1 VAGSACAGSSE
12 PPARRGSTGE
22 PGVSPCFANLL
33 ITGQSQ
39 SDNAG
44 TVPRYALTHPVATT
58 ERPELV
64 SSGAGLASTV
74 AAESHGE
81 LGTERAVRARGY
93 WEGVF
98 LRFRRDKFAIVGGI
112 YVVLLVVVGF
122 IGAPIAAHFLGHGPN
137 DQFAGGLDPQTVLPV
152 GPLADVSTQPYPGAV
167 GNFQHT
173 FFVLGADGQLGR
185 DEFLRLLYGTQTSL
199 EVAVGATLMAMVIGV
214 LMGALAGFYSGMTD
228 TVISRM
234 TEIVMA
240 FPVLLFVIALASTAG
255 ERLNGVTFGFLS
267 PGVVTLIFVLGIFGW
282 FYPARIVRAQVLSLR
297 EKEFVEAARMIGT
310 NDWKIIRSHILPH
323 LVAPII
329 VYSTLVVATNILAEA
344 GLSFLGLGIQQPT
357 ASWGN
362 LLATAPDYYL
372 TQPWLMVWPGV
383 AVLLATLA
391 FNLLGDGL
399 RDAFDPRSSG

>member
-1 VAGSACAGSSE
+1 VW
-12 PPARRGSTGE
+12 
-22 PGVSPCFANLL
+22 
-33 ITGQSQ
+33 I
-39 SDNAG
+39 
-44 TVPRYALTHPVATT
+44 
-58 ERPELV
+58 
-64 SSGAGLASTV
+64 
-74 AAESHGE
+74 
-81 LGTERAVRARGY
+81 
-93 WEGVF
+93 
-98 LRFRRDKFAIVGGI
+98 RFRRDKFAIVGGA
-112 YVVLLVVVGF
+112 YVVLLVLVGF

-137 DQFAGGLDPQTVLPV
+137 DQFAGGIDPQTVLPV
-152 GPLADVSTQPYPGAV
+152 GPLSDVSTQPYPGAV
-167 GNFQHT
+167 GNFTQT
-173 FFVLGADGQLGR
+173 FFILGADGQLGR

-199 EVAVGATLMAMVIGV
+199 EVAVGATLLAMTVGV
-214 LMGALAGFYSGMTD
+214 LMGALAGFYSGVTD
-228 TVISRM
+228 TVISRL

-255 ERLNGVTFGFLS
+255 ERLNGITLGFLS
-267 PGVVTLIFVLGIFGW
+267 PGVVTLIIVLGIFGW

-310 NDWKIIRSHILPH
+310 SDWKIIRSHVLPH

-329 VYSTLVVATNILAEA
+329 VYSTLLVAANILAEA

-362 LLATAPDYYL
+362 LLSTAPDYYL

-391 FNLLGDGL
+391 FNLLGDGM